1 MEQAMN
7 KEIKYYVVG
16 RFEGSFRT
24 LQDLHLSVGEAF
36 PEDSRHLIQIY
47 RGIISDN
54 QEISKDQFEVNFGE
68 ITLNAINNIQ
78 INKGINW
85 PEPNDRIF
93 SLSQL
98 KLNKIAISGLQSIN
112 NCTYGNISGEI
123 SASVTE
129 PVLGDSDKEDDRSH
143 ERLKSH
149 QEFEENK
156 PLHNQDSG
164 RNEYNQSKEEATD
177 NETDNNTDKT
187 SFKQEELDLQKEGRS
202 FKIPPLILKWLKRL
216 FWFVFL
222 LFLFF
227 VFTKYGQQLI
237 CSIQRYYYD
246 NERMT
251 LEKERRRLEEIIE
264 RTRPKKSE
272 CGSQIDFNGES
283 VPQQYIYTL
292 GTTSGDVEIN
302 YDMYTVPDRIE
313 VSYNGKAVAETKDAF
328 LKEEFK
334 NWENKGFAD
343 SSGRLV
349 FHYNYLPNE
358 LHELTIR
365 VIPNPDNQQTKW
377 RFKVNCPQ

>member
-1 MEQAMN
+1 MS

-24 LQDLHLSVGEAF
+24 LQNLHLSSGEAF
-36 PEDSRHLIQIY
+36 PDDKRHLIQIY

-54 QEISKDQFEVNFGE
+54 QVISKDLFELQFGE
-68 ITLNAINNIQ
+68 ITLNSINNIQ
-78 INKGINW
+78 INKGAQW
-85 PEPNDRIF
+85 PESNDRLF

-98 KLNKIAISGLQSIN
+98 KLSKIVISGLQSIN
-112 NCTYGNISGEI
+112 NNTYGNIRGEI

-129 PVLGDSDKEDDRSH
+129 PVVGESEVEDDDSQKSLKPHQEFKENKPVRFQDSGNNKKDQNNGEALENENTDNDSDKI
-143 ERLKSH
+143 
-149 QEFEENK
+149 
-156 PLHNQDSG
+156 
-164 RNEYNQSKEEATD
+164 
-177 NETDNNTDKT
+177 
-187 SFKQEELDLQKEGRS
+187 SFKREESDLQKEGWN
-202 FKIPPLILKWLKRL
+202 FKIPPAILKWLNRL
-216 FWFVFL
+216 FWIL
-222 LFLFF
+222 LLLGLFF
-227 VFTKYGQQLI
+227 AFSKYGQQLI

-246 NERMT
+246 NERIS
-251 LEKERRRLEEIIE
+251 LEKERKRLEGIIE

-272 CGSQIDFNGES
+272 CGSQIDFNGAS

-302 YDMYTVPDRIE
+302 YDMFTVPDRIE
-313 VSYNGKAVAETKDAF
+313 VSYNGKAVAQTKDAF
-328 LKEEFK
+328 LKEEYK

-349 FHYNYLPNE
+349 FHYNYQPNE